1 MNMRRIKDTFLTSIQ
16 SVISFEDRDVL
27 EIGCG
32 DGTRSIQIATACKQ
46 LTALELD
53 AARIEHAK
61 AINIAR
67 NISYLTGTAS
77 QLPFLDQTFDIVF
90 FTLSLHHIPDHE
102 MSVAIDEAVRVTK
115 PNGHI
120 VFLEPAFEG
129 SFFEGEIRFDACDG
143 DERRQKAIAYAAMLG
158 HTQLKEL
165 AELHDETIF
174 SFDSLEDF
182 METMKPKRGS
192 PYEIQQFLTANQFTL
207 SARRRI
213 NIFKPQTK

>member
-115 PNGHI
+115 PNGHL
-120 VFLEPAFEG
+120 VFLEPAVEG
-129 SFFEGEIRFDACDG
+129 RFF
-143 DERRQKAIAYAAMLG
+143 
-158 HTQLKEL
+158 
-165 AELHDETIF
+165 
-174 SFDSLEDF
+174 
-182 METMKPKRGS
+182 
-192 PYEIQQFLTANQFTL
+192 
-207 SARRRI
+207 
-213 NIFKPQTK
+213 